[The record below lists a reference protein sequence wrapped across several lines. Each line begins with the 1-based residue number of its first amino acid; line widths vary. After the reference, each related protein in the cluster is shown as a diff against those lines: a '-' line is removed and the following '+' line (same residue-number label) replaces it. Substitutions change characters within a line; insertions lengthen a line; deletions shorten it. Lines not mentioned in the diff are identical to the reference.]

1 MVLMRTTAIALG
13 VAPSSM
19 FFAMAF
25 ARLQTIFCWPA
36 CHQFPPERKSAGSS
50 FRCCLD
56 ELQGKAGPERVLVR
70 QRALARSILTLI
82 LKQALFALRAP
93 ATKSHETARNTGL
106 VRSYFVRFRGSVSH
120 RNLITWPSAL
130 F

>member
-1 MVLMRTTAIALG
+1 MVLMRIAATVLG
-13 VAPSSM
+13 AAPSST

-25 ARLQTIFCWPA
+25 ARLQTILCWTA
-36 CHQFPPERKSAGSS
+36 CHQFPPERKSTGSS

-56 ELQGKAGPERVLVR
+56 ELQGKADRSADILVR

-93 ATKSHETARNTGL
+93 ATKSHET
-106 VRSYFVRFRGSVSH
+106 
-120 RNLITWPSAL
+120 
-130 F
+130 